1 MSFLTPYNE
10 EQFVALVRQ
19 RLPFFRGLALR
30 ILKNAEDTDEAVQTA
45 LLRGWSRRLFL
56 RTPEKLSAWVSRII
70 LNESYNILRRKKK
83 EKAVAAGVAAEESA
97 AGASAERER
106 LLQRLEEAI
115 TRLPEPYRQTIQV
128 MLLPDMDTA
137 AAIARLGC
145 SANTYYQRIHKAKQL
160 LRKEM
165 KDE

>member
-1 MSFLTPYNE
+1 MSFLSPYNE

-30 ILKNAEDTDEAVQTA
+30 ILKNAEDTDDAVQTA
-45 LLRGWSRRLFL
+45 LLKGWSRRLFL

-83 EKAVAAGVAAEESA
+83 EKSIAADVAADEPT

-115 TRLPEPYRQTIQV
+115 APARALSADHPSHAVAGHGHGGCHRPAGLFGKH
-128 MLLPDMDTA
+128 LLPARPQGKATA
-137 AAIARLGC
+137 AQG
-145 SANTYYQRIHKAKQL
+145 
-160 LRKEM
+160 
-165 KDE
+165 DER

>member
-1 MSFLTPYNE
+1 MSFLSPYNE

-30 ILKNAEDTDEAVQTA
+30 ILKNAEDTDDAVQTA
-45 LLRGWSRRLFL
+45 LLKGWSRRLFL

-83 EKAVAAGVAAEESA
+83 EKSVAADVAAEEPT

-106 LLQRLEEAI
+106 LLQRLEDVGN
-115 TRLPEPYRQTIQV
+115 P
-128 MLLPDMDTA
+128 
-137 AAIARLGC
+137 
-145 SANTYYQRIHKAKQL
+145 
-160 LRKEM
+160 
-165 KDE
+165 